1 MSRVQGRRDG
11 VESGVHSR
19 TGFGYGAA
27 RGFIEDLPEE
37 EAVTGFQSRITRGAA
52 QKLGETT

>member
-1 MSRVQGRRDG
+1 V
-11 VESGVHSR
+11 
-19 TGFGYGAA
+19 AA
-27 RGFIEDLPEE
+27 GLDRIRLWPAKGFIEDPPEE

>member
-1 MSRVQGRRDG
+1 MSRVQGGRDG
-11 VESGVHSR
+11 VESSVHSR
-19 TGFGYGAA
+19 IRLWPA
-27 RGFIEDLPEE
+27 GFIEDPLEE